1 MVRKGP
7 KRTAAAIGEVN
18 RQQATEISSSKRS
31 RKKSIEKT
39 TSGEVDQQIS
49 LQETTLDKTTT
60 HGDGNA

>member
-31 RKKSIEKT
+31 RKKSIEKP
-39 TSGEVDQQIS
+39 TSEGFATPKMGVRLKNHS
-49 LQETTLDKTTT
+49 
-60 HGDGNA
+60 